1 MSVVAALVLL
11 AASGLPRH
19 AAAASLYDEPLVF
32 IDDSGARVALSSFR
46 GRRVV
51 LSMFYTQCTSLCPVT
66 LSKLSEIQ
74 KAATARA
81 QPIEIVLV
89 SYDSHADGPRRLAR
103 FRKAERLSPQWSLL
117 SGSPEATERL
127 AAQIGLGRYL
137 DLGDHVFHD
146 YRIVLLNE
154 DGVVTKALDRRHNKV
169 ASLFEPDANH

>member
-1 MSVVAALVLL
+1 MPSVATLVLL
-11 AASGLPRH
+11 LGSALPGH
-19 AAAASLYDEPLVF
+19 VAAASLYDEPRVF
-32 IDDSGARVALSSFR
+32 IDDSGARVDLSSFR

-66 LSKLSEIQ
+66 LSKLTEVQ
-74 KAATARA
+74 KAAMARA

-89 SYDSHADGPRRLAR
+89 SYDSHSDGPRRLAR
-103 FRKAERLSPQWSLL
+103 FRKAERLPSQWSLL

-127 AAQIGLGRYL
+127 AARIGLGRYL

-154 DGVVTKALDRRHNKV
+154 DGVVTKALDRRHNNV
-169 ASLFEPDANH
+169 ASLFEPDASR